1 MSETKS
7 GLKTPFDQSTR
18 FERKRLHLGVC
29 GSVAC
34 YKAADL
40 LRAWSGMGI
49 HVSATLTPGARRFVA
64 PLLFESLG
72 AAPVY
77 EDMFT
82 AGQDVFSHLE
92 PGQHA
97 QAMVVAPASADA
109 LFRLAHG
116 AASGKTIKVHL
127 AQFDLG
133 IVLVEVLVAGQRII
147 TPLVPKITTDVDAR
161 QITALGR
168 IDFAGSGLE
177 LMPARENFRIAQDG
191 LFDRLGQGC
200 CRYRLG

>member
-1 MSETKS
+1 MSEAKS
-7 GLKTPFDQSTR
+7 GLNTPFDKSTR

-40 LRAWSGMGI
+40 LRAWTGMGM

-72 AAPVY
+72 ATPVY

-97 QAMVVAPASADA
+97 QALVVAPASADA

-116 AASGKTIKVHL
+116 AAGDML
-127 AQFDLG
+127 AAQALAFDG
-133 IVLVEVLVAGQRII
+133 
-147 TPLVPKITTDVDAR
+147 P
-161 QITALGR
+161 
-168 IDFAGSGLE
+168 
-177 LMPARENFRIAQDG
+177 
-191 LFDRLGQGC
+191 
-200 CRYRLG
+200 